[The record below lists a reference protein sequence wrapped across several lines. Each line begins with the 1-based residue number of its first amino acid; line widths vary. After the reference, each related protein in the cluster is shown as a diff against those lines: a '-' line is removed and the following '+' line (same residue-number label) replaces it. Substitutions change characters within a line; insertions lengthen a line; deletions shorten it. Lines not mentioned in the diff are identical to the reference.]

1 MTATTT
7 HPDAAVV
14 LDPDTW
20 RARRD
25 AHRAR
30 VDRWLAEHLE
40 RRRHGRKHPVEDF
53 LFTYYSYRPG
63 QLRRWHPGAGVLLV
77 DADPAEFGRDY
88 RAVDGGAMLDAT
100 AILQRRGQ
108 SVAWIRTLLANTAAR
123 RPQLSCFN
131 LHEWAMVYRQRPEE
145 LRHAGW
151 PLRLGPERTARVVEE
166 LRLRC
171 SHFDAFRF
179 FTPEARPLNQ
189 RQLSR
194 EGQLENEQPGCLH
207 ANMDLYK
214 YAYKLCPLIP
224 SELVAEAFAL
234 AREIRALDMRASP
247 YDLSALGYSP
257 VRIETPEGRAEY
269 VAAQRDFAERA
280 APLRARLIEA
290 IDRVTALAGH
300 TR

>member
-214 YAYKLCPLIP
+214 YAYKLSPLIP